1 MEPFAERSGFSRNT
15 VAFSYFVI
23 YNVLVKELSQSEINM
38 KEVLILANEIMVS
51 VICNAYNHERYI
63 RDALDGFLM
72 QKTNFAFE
80 VLIHDDASTD
90 KTADII
96 REYEAK
102 YPDIIKPIYQT
113 ENQYSKDPSIV
124 ISLQYSRVRGKY
136 ISLCEGDDYWTD
148 PLKLQK
154 QVDAMEN
161 HPEIDICAHGAYQ
174 VDAET
179 KMITRLIRPA
189 KKRTIFSVRKV
200 IIGGGAFVATNSLL
214 YRSELVKNLPA
225 FVRYFGFDYAWQ
237 IHGTLRSGMLYL
249 PDIMSSYRYLSANSW
264 TSSMCNNHEKIR
276 KHYKV
281 ISIMLSLLDAET
293 NYCYTKT
300 IHKKIVL
307 DYVGVHRDCG
317 TLSELLKP
325 NYHEFF
331 QCIPI
336 ITKIEIYIRLFLPWL
351 VEPARKLYGRILK
364 LREK

>member
-90 KTADII
+90 RTADII

-113 ENQYSKDPSIV
+113 ENQYSKDPATV
-124 ISLQYSRVRGKY
+124 HTLQYSRVRGKY
-136 ISLCEGDDYWTD
+136 IALCEGDDYWTH
-148 PLKLQK
+148 PLKLQR
-154 QVDAMEN
+154 QVDAMEM
-161 HPEIDICAHGAYQ
+161 HPEVDMCAHGAYR
-174 VDAET
+174 VDAESKKNT
-179 KMITRLIRPA
+179 ALISPA
-189 KKRTIFSVRKV
+189 RKNTVFSARQV
-200 IIGGGAFVATNSLL
+200 IMGGGAFVATNTLL
-214 YRSELVKNLPA
+214 YRTNLAMNPPS
-225 FVRYFGFDYAWQ
+225 FMRYFPFDYALQ
-237 IHGTLRSGMLYL
+237 ISGALKSGMLFI

-264 TSSMCNNHEKIR
+264 TSQMHNNLEKKR
-276 KHYKV
+276 MHYKA
-281 ISIMLSLLDAET
+281 ISTMLSMLDSET
-293 NYCYTKT
+293 DYRYTKS
-300 IHKKIVL
+300 IHKRIIL
-307 DYVGVHRDCG
+307 NWVGVHRENG
-317 TLSELLKP
+317 TLSELLTP
-325 NYHEFF
+325 VNREFF
-331 QCIPI
+331 HCIPLI
-336 ITKIEIYIRLFLPWL
+336 MKIEIFIRIFLPWL
-351 VEPARKLYGRILK
+351 VDPVRKLYGRILS